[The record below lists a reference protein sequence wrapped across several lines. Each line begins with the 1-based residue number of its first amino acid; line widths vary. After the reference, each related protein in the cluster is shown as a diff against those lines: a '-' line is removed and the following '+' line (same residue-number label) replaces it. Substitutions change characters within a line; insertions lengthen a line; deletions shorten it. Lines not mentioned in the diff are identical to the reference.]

1 MNNITETI
9 CKMIGSLPESM
20 QSSILDEINVIIA
33 EKQDE
38 IQWNIQFK
46 RTQENLMAMA
56 RKVKKEMSEGNTEPM
71 DYERI

>member
-1 MNNITETI
+1 MNNIAETI
-9 CKMIGSLPESM
+9 CKMIESLPESI
-20 QSSILDEINVIIA
+20 QSSVLDEINVIIA

-56 RKVKKEMSEGNTEPM
+56 RKVKKEISEGKTEPM
-71 DYERI
+71 DYEKI

>member
-9 CKMIGSLPESM
+9 CKMIESLPESM
-20 QSSILDEINVIIA
+20 QSSILDEINVIVA

-38 IQWNIQFK
+38 LQWDIQFK

-56 RKVKKEMSEGNTEPM
+56 RKVKKEISEGKTEPM
-71 DYERI
+71 NYERI